1 MGAEDFSLLQSLLN
15 KNDED
20 WSLPPTGRILKFQ
33 RGMQHWP
40 FGLETN
46 NTHHPSVLARYRA
59 VISLSLYSIA
69 AGAPPPGRGKGQ
81 HIPTGGARTQVS
93 CWILSPPEYCRYDV
107 RTIILYNY
115 IISTSTILIW
125 FKTICDTRQRRQIVH
140 RSYCDTN
147 KFFIFLFNYTASYL
161 KDIIGLRPWGD

>member
-1 MGAEDFSLLQSLLN
+1 MTKTEV
-15 KNDED
+15 D

-125 FKTICDTRQRRQIVH
+125 YKTIYMIQDEEY
-140 RSYCDTN
+140 RSFIGVIATQTN
-147 KFFIFLFNYTASYL
+147 CSYL
-161 KDIIGLRPWGD
+161 SLSTLHHIQGIL